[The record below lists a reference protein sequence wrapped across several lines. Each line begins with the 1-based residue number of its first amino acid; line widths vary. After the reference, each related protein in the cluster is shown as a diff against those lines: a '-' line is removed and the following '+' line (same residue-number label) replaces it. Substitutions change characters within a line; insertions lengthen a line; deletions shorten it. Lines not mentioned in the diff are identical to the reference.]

1 MSNRTLFLTNELYK
15 YMISSSVREPDVL
28 NQLRRE
34 TAHDPMSA
42 MQISPEQGQF
52 MALLIKLLK
61 ATKAIEIGVYTGY
74 SSLCIALA
82 LPPNGKLIACD
93 VNEDWTSIARRYWG
107 KAGVSEKIDLHLA
120 PGIETLDHLILNGGA
135 NSYDFIFIDADKK
148 NYDSYY
154 ERAINLLRPGG
165 IIVIDN
171 VFWLGKV
178 TNHKII
184 DEDTNAIQ
192 YLNKKLHNDQRID
205 LSMLPIGDGL
215 TLAMKR

>member
-1 MSNRTLFLTNELYK
+1 MANRTLFLTNELYK
-15 YMISSSVREPDVL
+15 YMISSSVREPDIL
-28 NQLRRE
+28 RQLRRE
-34 TAHDPMSA
+34 TSHDQMSA

-52 MALLIKLLK
+52 MAFLLKLQK

-82 LPPNGKLIACD
+82 LPPDGKLVACD
-93 VNEDWTSIARRYWG
+93 INKEWTSVAQRYWE
-107 KAGVSEKIDLHLA
+107 KAGVSKKIDLHLA
-120 PGIETLDHLILNGGA
+120 PGIETLNHLISNGNA
-135 NSYDFIFIDADKK
+135 NTYDFIFIDADKK
-148 NYDSYY
+148 NYDIYY

-178 TNHKII
+178 TDHKII
-184 DEDTNAIQ
+184 DDETNAIQ
-192 YLNKKLHNDQRID
+192 RLNKKLHNDERID
-205 LSMLPIGDGL
+205 LSMIPVGDGL